1 MLQSMGLEMLAQPG
15 WGPRH
20 KQKHRFLGL
29 VHVLS
34 SSTLSTVYQRLSQKR
49 LKQTFPEVVSEIPES
64 EYNLVRQQVSSWAWA
79 QVRSIYSEQGETGVV
94 PGNVGF
100 MLHVWDT

>member
-49 LKQTFPEVVSEIPES
+49 LKQTFSLKLFLKFQS
-64 EYNLVRQQVSSWAWA
+64 QNTTWSGSRAWAWA